1 MTPKVSLLVTA
12 VLGLATGAA
21 VAHLADRFFDPE
33 HESVSSIAEDM
44 SAIESGALRPITQA
58 PAIVSATASEQEM
71 ALHLAEVIAKVRR
84 EYVDELSSQEWL
96 ERSLR
101 SLIGSL
107 DKHSAYLD
115 AREHESVLR
124 NVAGHY
130 PGVGIEV
137 TANNGRIKILKI
149 LANSP
154 AERAGL
160 RPDDEILSI
169 DNEPVAA
176 DAASAVAQMRGPM
189 GTLVGMTIRRAQGGE
204 LVELALE
211 RTQVDVKS
219 VSTEALGDSIGYVR
233 IHSFSDTTPTDF
245 LDGVATLKRRVN
257 PLSGVVLDLRDNPG
271 GVLEAATSVA
281 DALLEQGVIVS
292 AQGRASESIFEMRAE
307 PGDILQGVPLMV
319 LINGNSASAAEILA
333 GALQDHSRAILV
345 GARSYGKG
353 SVQSVIPLTDGRALK
368 LTTSRYA
375 TPSGRQIQAAGI
387 EPDIFV
393 EQAERVDASLQ
404 LDPAIQV
411 AMGELQRGSRS
422 KRTRT
427 AAAQTTSG

>member
-1 MTPKVSLLVTA
+1 MTPKLPLLVTA

-21 VAHLADRFFDPE
+21 IAHLADRFFDQAQ
-33 HESVSSIAEDM
+33 ESSSSLAEEM
-44 SAIESGALRPITQA
+44 PAIEAGKLPPITQP
-58 PAIVSATASEQEM
+58 PATVSATASEQEM

-101 SLIGSL
+101 SLVSSL

-137 TANNGRIKILKI
+137 TAINGRIKILKI

-169 DNEPVAA
+169 DDEPVAA

-219 VSTEALGDSIGYVR
+219 VSAEALGDSIGYVR
-233 IHSFSDTTPTDF
+233 IHAFSDTTPADF
-245 LDGVATLKRRVN
+245 LDAVATLKGLVN
-257 PLSGVVLDLRDNPG
+257 PLSGVILDLRDNPG

-307 PGDILQGVPLMV
+307 PGDVLQGVPLMV

-387 EPDIFV
+387 EPDILL

-427 AAAQTTSG
+427 AAAQTTPG

>member
-1 MTPKVSLLVTA
+1 
-12 VLGLATGAA
+12 
-21 VAHLADRFFDPE
+21 VA
-33 HESVSSIAEDM
+33 
-44 SAIESGALRPITQA
+44 
-58 PAIVSATASEQEM
+58 
-71 ALHLAEVIAKVRR
+71 
-84 EYVDELSSQEWL
+84 
-96 ERSLR
+96 
-101 SLIGSL
+101 
-107 DKHSAYLD
+107 
-115 AREHESVLR
+115 
-124 NVAGHY
+124 
-130 PGVGIEV
+130 
-137 TANNGRIKILKI
+137 
-149 LANSP
+149 
-154 AERAGL
+154 
-160 RPDDEILSI
+160 
-169 DNEPVAA
+169 
-176 DAASAVAQMRGPM
+176 
-189 GTLVGMTIRRAQGGE
+189 
-204 LVELALE
+204 
-211 RTQVDVKS
+211 
-219 VSTEALGDSIGYVR
+219 
-233 IHSFSDTTPTDF
+233 
-245 LDGVATLKRRVN
+245 
-257 PLSGVVLDLRDNPG
+257 
-271 GVLEAATSVA
+271 LEAATSVA

-387 EPDIFV
+387 EPDILL

-427 AAAQTTSG
+427 AAAQTTPG